1 MQVKGVVTARI
12 LRNYLKHFKTFF
24 QQTIVFINRM
34 NEPNSICAFF
44 TAHSFNNA
52 LDFIYSYTNDVT
64 NLRKIFVGSIT
75 QPTISQPNKSKRIKE
90 DKAYERQ
97 SVL

>member
-1 MQVKGVVTARI
+1 
-12 LRNYLKHFKTFF
+12 
-24 QQTIVFINRM
+24 M

-44 TAHSFNNA
+44 IAHSFNNA

-64 NLRKIFVGSIT
+64 NLRKILVGCMAL
-75 QPTISQPNKSKRIKE
+75 PTISKPNKTIRIKE
-90 DKAYERQ
+90 DNAYERQ